1 MELTEALRRYVR
13 ETFGLKSDCTDD
25 QIRDAVMTNLKSG
38 TLSMDKLADLSKKQA
53 DGLAQLD
60 TRIAGVVDAKLKP
73 VNDTLAVM
81 AESLK
86 TLVGV
91 KTDDA
96 AKVAEKAAADKLAED
111 AKAAASSQAKSA
123 NDPYAILIEGHKA
136 SRSDTVRV
144 KPVKE
149 MYNTSKKD
157 ACFPEYTKNGLKH
170 GYAGQQAV
178 LAGRPMQHASE
189 FEKAQLGSWL
199 KWQLG
204 RGQSAPAWTK
214 MTDHDKDLFKW
225 LVNEEEFYAIDSDDS
240 VKRVKLSDRK
250 DLLDDATS
258 GALEIA
264 PIVFD
269 DMIMLTPVLN
279 GELFP
284 KVKVVNLA
292 RGRRVEGASMSNPTF
307 TSGTAEGSAITP
319 FDTTAYVAAIDTTI
333 YPVVSAVKVGMDL
346 EDDSPIG
353 ISDTL
358 VMQFSEKMM
367 EWLDNQI
374 ANGDGTT
381 EMEGVF
387 VASGTVAV
395 APALLNGPQTVGDYE
410 NLYFGITKPF
420 RTRGQY
426 GNAVSFLANDVS
438 YKRSRQVPVGS
449 DDARRVFGMDH
460 ASYRL
465 LDTPYL
471 VQNDIANT
479 KIACVN
485 LAGYRCYKRLGM
497 TVRLEQAGATLALAN
512 ERLIVVRGRFGGRL
526 MLGGY
531 AAVCTAAQP

>member
-1 MELTEALRRYVR
+1 
-13 ETFGLKSDCTDD
+13 
-25 QIRDAVMTNLKSG
+25 
-38 TLSMDKLADLSKKQA
+38 
-53 DGLAQLD
+53 
-60 TRIAGVVDAKLKP
+60 
-73 VNDTLAVM
+73 
-81 AESLK
+81 
-86 TLVGV
+86 
-91 KTDDA
+91 
-96 AKVAEKAAADKLAED
+96 
-111 AKAAASSQAKSA
+111 
-123 NDPYAILIEGHKA
+123 
-136 SRSDTVRV
+136 
-144 KPVKE
+144 
-149 MYNTSKKD
+149 
-157 ACFPEYTKNGLKH
+157 
-170 GYAGQQAV
+170 
-178 LAGRPMQHASE
+178 
-189 FEKAQLGSWL
+189 
-199 KWQLG
+199 
-204 RGQSAPAWTK
+204 
-214 MTDHDKDLFKW
+214 
-225 LVNEEEFYAIDSDDS
+225 
-240 VKRVKLSDRK
+240 
-250 DLLDDATS
+250 
-258 GALEIA
+258 
-264 PIVFD
+264 
-269 DMIMLTPVLN
+269 
-279 GELFP
+279 
-284 KVKVVNLA
+284 
-292 RGRRVEGASMSNPTF
+292 
-307 TSGTAEGSAITP
+307 
-319 FDTTAYVAAIDTTI
+319 
-333 YPVVSAVKVGMDL
+333 MDL

-358 VMQFSEKMM
+358 IMQFSEKMM